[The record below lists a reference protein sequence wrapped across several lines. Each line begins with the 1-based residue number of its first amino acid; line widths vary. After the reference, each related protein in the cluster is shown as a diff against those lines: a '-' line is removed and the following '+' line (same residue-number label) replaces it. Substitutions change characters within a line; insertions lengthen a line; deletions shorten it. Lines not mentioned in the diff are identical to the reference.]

1 MTDPSRAPGAKAA
14 SRQTWPLRVVSG
26 QIATLPR
33 LLLPERT
40 RRADAQLGM
49 ALAFVAGATNAGG
62 FLVVGRYTSH
72 MTGLLSSAADE
83 LALGHLPLAL
93 AALTIIATFLLGA
106 ATTALL
112 VNWGERRRLVS
123 TFAIP
128 LLIES
133 ALLLLFGLT
142 GGALDDRMAIR
153 VPLALLLLA
162 YLMGLQNAVITKIS
176 RAEIR
181 TTHMTGMIT
190 DLGIELG
197 RFLYF
202 NRRKGIDPV
211 KPHTAKVRLHLLLV
225 GSFFGGGLLG
235 ALGFQ
240 HFGYVS
246 TLPLAA
252 FLLLLSLPPLRRDL
266 PRLRSGR
273 WPGNRN

>member
-1 MTDPSRAPGAKAA
+1 MIA
-14 SRQTWPLRVVSG
+14 SLS
-26 QIATLPR
+26 R
-33 LLLPERT
+33 LLLPERS
-40 RRADAQLGM
+40 RKANAQLGTT
-49 ALAFVAGATNAGG
+49 LAFVAGATNAGG

-72 MTGLLSSAADE
+72 MTGLLSTAADE

-93 AALTIIATFLLGA
+93 AALTIIATFLGGA

-112 VNWGERRRLVS
+112 VNWGERRRLAS
-123 TFAIP
+123 TFATP

-142 GGALDDRMAIR
+142 GGVLDDTMAIR

-162 YLMGLQNAVITKIS
+162 YLMGLQNAVVTKIS

-202 NRRKGIDPV
+202 NRRKGLEPV
-211 KPHTAKVRLHLLLV
+211 KPHGSKVRLQLRLV
-225 GSFFGGGLLG
+225 GCFFGGGLLG

-240 HFGYVS
+240 HFGYLS
-246 TLPLAA
+246 TLPLA
-252 FLLLLSLPPLRRDL
+252 LLLLFLSLPPLRRDL
-266 PRLRSGR
+266 SRRLRPARNPGR
-273 WPGNRN
+273 N